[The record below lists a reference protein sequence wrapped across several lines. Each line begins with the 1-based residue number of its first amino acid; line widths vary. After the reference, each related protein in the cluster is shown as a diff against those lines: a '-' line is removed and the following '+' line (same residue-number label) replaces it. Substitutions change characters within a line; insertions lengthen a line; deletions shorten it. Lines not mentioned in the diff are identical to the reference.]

1 MALILTFSPREKEP
15 LSRTMRR
22 TSPSILSRGR
32 DASRKCRSSEG
43 SLLTGCQ
50 PSPGL
55 IQSPVSQHAMARYRG
70 GMSARCLHQLA
81 EMQRSEG
88 ALDCT
93 FGQAG
98 FICQHAQ
105 AGFDWSPTS
114 ASGAPGKIKIDEEC
128 RRLLIVSDD
137 IAHQHIEDVIIDR
150 HGSMEARHIA
160 SCMLYR

>member
-1 MALILTFSPREKEP
+1 M
-15 LSRTMRR
+15 
-22 TSPSILSRGR
+22 GR
-32 DASRKCRSSEG
+32 
-43 SLLTGCQ
+43 
-50 PSPGL
+50 
-55 IQSPVSQHAMARYRG
+55 HRG

-114 ASGAPGKIKIDEEC
+114 ASGAAGKIKIDEEC

-137 IAHQHIEDVIIDR
+137 IAHEHVQDVIIDR
-150 HGSMEARHIA
+150 HGLVEARHNRIV
-160 SCMLYR
+160 MLYR